1 MEGYD
6 GSVTIKTQL
15 DNKQML
21 KSIEDVK
28 KIVDDLINRVKQM
41 GQVAS
46 AQIVT
51 PEATQDVLNLN
62 DAYTRQ
68 EEIIEALQKEVEKLR
83 ATRIETQQW
92 KETNT
97 ELDKLTSKLDDVRT
111 KIDEADNA
119 LDQGFAKNKSI
130 NDLIERLEKTR
141 EEASEA
147 ERALR
152 SAQEAGDYWGTS
164 FRSRAYEDY
173 KAQIAQLE
181 AEIEKASA
189 SLTASHDKRM
199 ATLQQEE
206 AKILE
211 QIDIL
216 NQKKEAILAAGQA
229 YTTANTSAL
238 EERIARAQEKQ
249 RAILERL
256 TPKYRELREEVK
268 KTGNEAVKAHKEAAK
283 HTGIN
288 FNKIVKYTFGVR
300 SLFALYRRLRQ
311 AAGEALKTIAQGDP
325 EFNAAMSRLMTSW
338 NQIKADLGTMLQP
351 IVQSVIP
358 VLTYVLERLH
368 NALMKV
374 SKVIATIVGQEYI
387 DKVTVKT
394 VDYAGALD
402 SVATSAKEAKKQ
414 LGGYDKLNVISG
426 GESGGFSGISAAL
439 KAQEDFGDQTDDN
452 TVKIDRERAAIEKV
466 QMAVESGFDVIM
478 GYQDAFEE
486 DGFTGVIKQF
496 GKNLKE
502 VFNDPEMF
510 SVEFDD
516 TKPLGRLARDLKERL
531 RPSGELVHEG
541 KSLKEWFNDLLVSD
555 RATSREWTDEDEA
568 EWQAK
573 KLAENFKKSFDK
585 SVRDVNL
592 AEWIA
597 SGGKDN
603 LKKLGKDLKAFA
615 KKTAKTM
622 HDEYV
627 KNGGT
632 DLSEQFKKSVKN
644 GLDSVANL
652 GRGMKKTILALFG
665 FSEAEID
672 AMMDDAE
679 DAVEKVSKGVDNS
692 AARLGR
698 SARDEVIKGWMYT
711 DGQKQD
717 IETRTSA
724 LATYNL
730 TEQKAAQS
738 LGSKIAEAVSSA
750 INYTSAESAQV
761 TENTKKL
768 ISGASSVKA
777 TAESVG
783 KSLGNSLSSKLRESV
798 QFTEQDGKNA
808 ANELA
813 KGMEAVSAEANRSG
827 SALNSAL
834 QGVGKRISEGI
845 NKGTISVPVSFTG
858 QATPVS
864 AQANYNNQK
873 ISTSVTIYLDKKAIA
888 NAVFEEAAQL
898 QKQIGDGIATAI
910 QYASSVG

>member
-21 KSIEDVK
+21 KGIEDVK
-28 KIVDDLINRVKQM
+28 KVVDDLINRVKQM
-41 GQVAS
+41 GQIAS
-46 AQIVT
+46 AKIVT
-51 PEATQDVLNLN
+51 PEATQNVMALN
-62 DAYTRQ
+62 DAYAKQEQIVQRLQ
-68 EEIIEALQKEVEKLR
+68 EEIDRLSQTQTKTAEYTDLEGQIAKTDKQLDAYVAKIDKMIALYGESKVEGMKSFQSLQYDFERLQELYDQLIARQQEMQANGTAFVPADTTALQQKLIEAQ
-83 ATRIETQQW
+83 
-92 KETNT
+92 
-97 ELDKLTSKLDDVRT
+97 
-111 KIDEADNA
+111 
-119 LDQGFAKNKSI
+119 
-130 NDLIERLEKTR
+130 ERQ
-141 EEASEA
+141 S
-147 ERALR
+147 
-152 SAQEAGDYWGTS
+152 
-164 FRSRAYEDY
+164 
-173 KAQIAQLE
+173 
-181 AEIEKASA
+181 
-189 SLTASHDKRM
+189 
-199 ATLQQEE
+199 
-206 AKILE
+206 
-211 QIDIL
+211 
-216 NQKKEAILAAGQA
+216 AILG
-229 YTTANTSAL
+229 
-238 EERIARAQEKQ
+238 
-249 RAILERL
+249 RL
-256 TPKYRELREEVK
+256 APQYREVREEVR

-283 HTGIN
+283 QTGIN

-300 SLFALYRRLRQ
+300 SLFVLYRRLRQ

-338 NQIKADLGTMLQP
+338 NQLKADLGTMLQP

-358 VLTYVLERLH
+358 VLTYVLEKLH
-368 NALMKV
+368 NALMTV
-374 SKVIATIVGQEYI
+374 SKVIATIVGQDYI
-387 DKVTVKT
+387 DKVTVQT

-439 KAQEDFGDQTDDN
+439 KAQEDFGDKTDDN
-452 TVKIDRERAAIEKV
+452 THKVEKEKAAIEQV
-466 QMAVESGFDVIM
+466 QWAVESAFDVIM
-478 GYQDAFEE
+478 GYQDAFEK
-486 DGFTGVIKQF
+486 DGFLGIVKQF

-502 VFNDPEMF
+502 VFNDPDTF
-510 SVEFDD
+510 GVEFDD
-516 TKPLGRLARDLKERL
+516 TKPLGRLARDLKERIS
-531 RPSGELVHEG
+531 PSGELVREG
-541 KSLKEWFNDLLVSD
+541 KSLKEWFNDLVVSD

-573 KLAENFKKSFDK
+573 KLAENFKKSLDK

-615 KKTAKTM
+615 KKTAKAM

-627 KNGGT
+627 NNGGT
-632 DLSEQFKKSVKN
+632 DLSEQFKDSVKD
-644 GLDSVANL
+644 GLDSVADL
-652 GRGMKKTILALFG
+652 GRGMKRTILALFG
-665 FSEAEID
+665 FSDAEID
-672 AMMDDAE
+672 AMMGDAE

-730 TEQKAAQS
+730 TEQKAAQN

-768 ISGASSVKA
+768 INGASSVKA

-813 KGMEAVSAEANRSG
+813 KGMEAVSAEANRGG
-827 SALNSAL
+827 SVLNSAL
-834 QGVGKRISEGI
+834 QEVGKRISEGI
-845 NKGTISVPVSFTG
+845 NRGTISVPVSFTG

-864 AQANYNNQK
+864 TQANYNNQK
-873 ISTSVTIYLDKKAIA
+873 INTSVSIYLDKKEIA

-898 QKQIGDGIATAI
+898 QKQVGNGIAAAI
-910 QYASSVG
+910 QYAVSMS

>member
-21 KSIEDVK
+21 KGIEDVK
-28 KIVDDLINRVKQM
+28 KVVDDLINRVKQM
-41 GQVAS
+41 GQIAS
-46 AQIVT
+46 ARIVT
-51 PEATQDVLNLN
+51 PEATQNVMALN
-62 DAYTRQ
+62 DAYAKQEQIVRRLQ
-68 EEIIEALQKEVEKLR
+68 EEIDRLSQTQTKTAEYTDLEGQIAKTDKQLDAYVAKIDKMIALYGESKVEGMKSFQSLQYDFERLQELYDQLLARQQEMQANGTAFVPADTTALQQKLIEAQ
-83 ATRIETQQW
+83 
-92 KETNT
+92 
-97 ELDKLTSKLDDVRT
+97 
-111 KIDEADNA
+111 
-119 LDQGFAKNKSI
+119 
-130 NDLIERLEKTR
+130 ERQ
-141 EEASEA
+141 S
-147 ERALR
+147 
-152 SAQEAGDYWGTS
+152 
-164 FRSRAYEDY
+164 
-173 KAQIAQLE
+173 
-181 AEIEKASA
+181 
-189 SLTASHDKRM
+189 
-199 ATLQQEE
+199 
-206 AKILE
+206 
-211 QIDIL
+211 
-216 NQKKEAILAAGQA
+216 AILG
-229 YTTANTSAL
+229 
-238 EERIARAQEKQ
+238 
-249 RAILERL
+249 RL
-256 TPKYRELREEVK
+256 APQYREVREEVK

-283 HTGIN
+283 QTGIN

-311 AAGEALKTIAQGDP
+311 AAADALKTIAQGDP

-338 NQIKADLGTMLQP
+338 NQLKADLGTMLQP

-358 VLTYVLERLH
+358 VLTYVLEKLH
-368 NALMKV
+368 NALMQV
-374 SKVIATIVGQEYI
+374 SKVIATIVGQDYI

-531 RPSGELVHEG
+531 RPSGELVREG

-573 KLAENFKKSFDK
+573 KIAEQFEKTMEKNLRDL
-585 SVRDVNL
+585 SV

-597 SGGKDN
+597 SGGKDE
-603 LKKLGKDLKAFA
+603 LKKLGRDLKSFA

-627 KNGGT
+627 SNGGT
-632 DLSEQFKKSVKN
+632 DLTGQFKESVKN
-644 GLDSVANL
+644 GLESVADL
-652 GRGMKKTILALFG
+652 GKGMKRTVLSMFG
-665 FSEAEID
+665 FTDAEID
-672 AMMDDAE
+672 AMLDDAE
-679 DAVEKVSKGVDNS
+679 DAVEHVAKGVDES

-711 DGQKQD
+711 DGQKKD

-724 LATYNL
+724 LANYNL
-730 TEQKAAQS
+730 TEQDAAKN
-738 LGSKIAEAVSSA
+738 LGTKIAATISGA
-750 INYTSAESAQV
+750 INFTSAESSQV

-768 ISGASSVKA
+768 INSASGVK
-777 TAESVG
+777 TDAERVG
-783 KSLGNSLSSKLRESV
+783 KTLGESLSSKLRGSI

-808 ANELA
+808 AAELA
-813 KGMEAVSAEANRSG
+813 KGMEAVSTEANRSG
-827 SALNSAL
+827 SVLNSAL
-834 QGVGKRISEGI
+834 QGVGKRIAEGI
-845 NKGTISVPVSFTG
+845 NKGTISVPVTFTG
-858 QATPVS
+858 QATPVQA
-864 AQANYNNQK
+864 AQNNQTK
-873 ISTSVTIYLDKKAIA
+873 VNTTVSIYLDKKAIA
-888 NAVFEEAAQL
+888 NAVFEEAAQV
-898 QKQIGDGIATAI
+898 QKQVGDSLAASL
-910 QYASSVG
+910 QYVVNMG